1 MKTTLF
7 ISLISH
13 FYFLIS
19 QENGLDYKN
28 EKEEENDEN

>member
-19 QENGLDYKN
+19 QEDSSACKNKNG
-28 EKEEENDEN
+28 EENDEN